1 MAVHDWMREPQ
12 TPLASARVRETEGTG
27 ARDRR
32 SRLEMIL
39 AAAGF
44 VAWAWCAFEV
54 LKAGVR

>member
-1 MAVHDWMREPQ
+1 MREPQ
-12 TPLASARVRETEGTG
+12 TPLASARVRDTERTG

-32 SRLEMIL
+32 SRVEMIL

-54 LKAGVR
+54 LKAVVR